1 MPSPEEI
8 LVGKFQKHY
17 PSILQDHHQK
27 HQHVHPYLLELIVD
41 PSKQELFVR
50 DFEDVGLGFSGKA
63 EHPEPIAI
71 NWLQIMAIMTMMS
84 MVMIVINC

>member
-17 PSILQDHHQK
+17 PSILQDHDQK
-27 HQHVHPYLLELIVD
+27 QHHAHPYLLELIVD

-50 DFEDVGLGFSGKA
+50 DFEDVGLGLTGKA

-71 NWLQIMAIMTMMS
+71 NWLVMIAIMIMLS
-84 MVMIVINC
+84 MVIRVGP